1 MFRDWLWQ
9 TEQVIGISVV
19 VALAVLDGVVERGE
33 KLESPLD
40 SRIVIS
46 NVADAFKRF
55 EIREDT
61 ILRTLEVASKAFD
74 GQTMPPASKSS
85 GVKSLSESRVERLI

>member
-85 GVKSLSESRVERLI
+85 RVKSLSESRVERLI